1 MKYTKEEVLQFVLEE
16 DVKFIRLAFT
26 DVFGKLKNISI
37 MPSELYRAFTKGV
50 SIDASSV
57 YGFGDE
63 FKSDLFL
70 HPDPDT
76 LTILPWRPEHGR
88 VVRMF
93 CQITN
98 PDGTVFSCDTR
109 SLLIKTM
116 EKAKECGVTF
126 RFGTNM
132 TFYLFKL
139 TDDGEP
145 TRIPHDHAGYMD
157 LAPLDKGENVRR
169 EISLT
174 LEQMGIQPVGSH
186 HEAGPGQNKIAFHY
200 DDPLTAADNAVTFR
214 SVVQTIAARN
224 GLFADFSPKPL
235 ENQPGSGMHI
245 ELSCDGLHTATKE
258 MGHIRSGLL
267 SHISEMTL
275 FLNPVKESYDRLGKH
290 KVSKYISWGY
300 ENRSALIRIPAAM
313 KGDPNRFELRSP
325 DSSSNPYLVFSLMIL
340 AALEGLKEELTD
352 DLEAKSNLFKATR
365 EELSKYPILPE
376 TIEEA
381 KESAKTSAF
390 IKEVLSE
397 ELIDAYL

>member
-1 MKYTKEEVLQFVLEE
+1 MKYTKEEVLQFVEEE

-26 DVFGKLKNISI
+26 DVFGKHKNISI
-37 MPSELYRAFTKGV
+37 MPSELRRAFSKGV

-57 YGFGDE
+57 KGFGDE
-63 FKSDLFL
+63 LNSDLFL

-76 LTILPWRPEHGR
+76 LTILPWRPEHGK

-93 CQITN
+93 CCIKN
-98 PDGTVFSCDTR
+98 PDGTDFNCDTR
-109 SLLIKTM
+109 SLLIAAT
-116 EKAKECGVTF
+116 EKAKEEGVTF

-145 TRIPHDHAGYMD
+145 TKIPQDQAGYMD

-174 LEQMGIQPVGSH
+174 LEKMGIQPVGSH

-224 GLFADFSPKPL
+224 GLYADFSPKPI

-245 ELSCDGLHTATKE
+245 ELSCDGLNAGTKE
-258 MGHIRSGLL
+258 MGYIRSGIL
-267 SHISEMTL
+267 SHISEMTI

-300 ENRSALIRIPAAM
+300 ENRSALIRIPASS
-313 KGDPNRFELRSP
+313 KGDPNRMELRSP
-325 DSSSNPYLVFSLMIL
+325 DSSANPYLVFSLMIL
-340 AALEGLKEELTD
+340 AGLDGLRNQMVDK
-352 DLEAKSNLFKATR
+352 LEATTNLFKEP
-365 EELSKYPILPE
+365 EENLQKYPVLPE
-376 TIEEA
+376 SIENA
-381 KESAKTSAF
+381 KRKANQSEFIHAAF
-390 IKEVLSE
+390 SK